1 MQENDTFRDTYF
13 YHLLFTCKYNDKNP
27 ELRVISEIVYFGY
40 SEEIRRRDWSETEG
54 IEVSDNTVNLKRSRN
69 MSLGR

>member
-1 MQENDTFRDTYF
+1 MTLLGTLISATYC
-13 YHLLFTCKYNDKNP
+13 LLVNDKKP
-27 ELRVISEIVYFGY
+27 KLRVISEIVYFGY